1 MPQKRKSNK
10 QTSKRRSKTHKN
22 YNGSGITDWYKGLQ
36 NKAANF
42 SQNIEQ
48 KRISAKQQLNKIQEK
63 GLRNWY
69 KDREANK
76 ESIQKYTEIND
87 DLFEPNT
94 IKFTPI
100 YEMIIYLINFSLLI
114 YSIAPI
120 EFMDALNITPLD
132 RIDEVSLILRNNI
145 TLEHFLNA
153 YMADMKRDYNKN
165 IFINK
170 LINSQSFKEALQLN
184 FTGPLFLNNLYKL
197 IELILQSHFYYF
209 NKNNNKLLEK
219 LTNKR
224 LTNEDITEQCSL
236 MSQTISDNNM
246 SKSFNFYSDIMENIT
261 NYKDFLISLNQNRN
275 ETSKIGDLWKH
286 FNAIYNSLINLCSS
300 NKMKSIKSP
309 SLSDYNLKDNMSYYG
324 EPKMDQ
330 PFSLS
335 PPPMLST
342 IYNEQITSTPL
353 SYDTYKPYKPYE
365 LDIIGGKKRR
375 KSSKKQRRRNK

>member
-286 FNAIYNSLINLCSS
+286 FNAIYNSLINLCS
-300 NKMKSIKSP
+300 
-309 SLSDYNLKDNMSYYG
+309 
-324 EPKMDQ
+324 
-330 PFSLS
+330 
-335 PPPMLST
+335 
-342 IYNEQITSTPL
+342 
-353 SYDTYKPYKPYE
+353 
-365 LDIIGGKKRR
+365 
-375 KSSKKQRRRNK
+375 

>member
-10 QTSKRRSKTHKN
+10 RTSKRRSKTHKN
-22 YNGSGITDWYKGLQ
+22 YNGSGITDWYKNL
-36 NKAANF
+36 AT
-42 SQNIEQ
+42 NIDA
-48 KRISAKQQLNKIQEK
+48 KRLSAKQQLQKIQEK
-63 GLRNWY
+63 GLSNWY

-76 ESIQKYTEIND
+76 TSIQQYKQF
-87 DLFEPNT
+87 DLFEPDTMKLN
-94 IKFTPI
+94 PI

-120 EFMDALNITPLD
+120 EFMDALNIVPLD
-132 RIDEVSLILRNNI
+132 KIDEISLILADNENRKLFMNYYI
-145 TLEHFLNA
+145 TN
-153 YMADMKRDYNKN
+153 MKTSYNKN

-170 LINSQSFKEALQLN
+170 LINTTSFKGALQLN
-184 FTGPLFLNNLYKL
+184 FTGPSFENNLYKL
-197 IELILQSHFYYF
+197 IGLILESHFYYL

-236 MSQTISDNNM
+236 MSQTMNDNNM
-246 SKSFNFYSDIMENIT
+246 SKSFNFNSDIMENII

-300 NKMKSIKSP
+300 NKMKSIKSSSP
-309 SLSDYNLKDNMSYYG
+309 SPSNYNLKDNMSYYG

-353 SYDTYKPYKPYE
+353 SYDTYKPYKPYKPYE

>member
-10 QTSKRRSKTHKN
+10 RTSKRRSNKN
-22 YNGSGITDWYKGLQ
+22 YNGSGITDWYKNL
-36 NKAANF
+36 AT
-42 SQNIEQ
+42 NIDA
-48 KRISAKQQLNKIQEK
+48 KRLSAKQQLQKIQEK
-63 GLRNWY
+63 GLSNWY
-69 KDREANK
+69 TDRKANK
-76 ESIQKYTEIND
+76 TSIQQYKQF
-87 DLFEPNT
+87 DLFEGDTMKLN
-94 IKFTPI
+94 PI

-120 EFMDALNITPLD
+120 EFMDALNIVPLD
-132 RIDEVSLILRNNI
+132 KIDEISLILADNENRKLFMNYYI
-145 TLEHFLNA
+145 TN
-153 YMADMKRDYNKN
+153 MKTNYN

-170 LINSQSFKEALQLN
+170 LINTTSFKEALQLN
-184 FTGPLFLNNLYKL
+184 FTGPSFENNLYKL
-197 IELILQSHFYYF
+197 IGLILESHFYYL

-224 LTNEDITEQCSL
+224 LSNEDITEQCSL
-236 MSQTISDNNM
+236 ISQTISDNNM
-246 SKSFNFYSDIMENIT
+246 SKSFNFNSDIMENIT

-300 NKMKSIKSP
+300 NKMKSIKSSSP
-309 SLSDYNLKDNMSYYG
+309 TPSDYNLKNSMSYYG

-342 IYNEQITSTPL
+342 IYNQPITSTPL
-353 SYDTYKPYKPYE
+353 SYDKYDTYPYK
-365 LDIIGGKKRR
+365 IGGKKRR